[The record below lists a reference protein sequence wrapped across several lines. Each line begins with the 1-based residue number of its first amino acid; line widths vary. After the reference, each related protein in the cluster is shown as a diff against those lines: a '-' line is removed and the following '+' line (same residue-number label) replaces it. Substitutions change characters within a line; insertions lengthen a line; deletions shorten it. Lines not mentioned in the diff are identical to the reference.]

1 MNQTDVPS
9 HYSAAKALDI
19 LSALAAGDDAASSDW
34 TEALVSALSSL
45 LPAPAAR
52 AEAIVGTDAKS
63 TGLRWHAERL
73 VDLCRAPA
81 ATLGPAERAR
91 RRCHARMLRHG
102 IAPHRVDFRPLV
114 SVVVPVYNRAG
125 PLAEAVRSC
134 IGQTWRPLEIV
145 VVDDGSTD
153 DVRTALRPFGDR
165 VRLLRKENGG
175 VASARNLGVAQ
186 AHGDFVHFLDSD
198 DLLTPRAV
206 ESKVMAFVDSADA
219 EVCYGPVQSIDMR
232 TTPPTVRQSVFRP
245 PANPNRTMIVGF
257 PFLLQATMLP
267 RWRLLQGP
275 AFEEDLRRSSDFRFW
290 QRLGFAGARV
300 IGTRELGLQFRRFED
315 SLHRTPETED
325 DSHALALLRGLT
337 DLAHHPQ
344 AWCHGADYISITAH
358 RRVHHW
364 LDAAPSPRVRAA
376 AHAAA
381 AALASLTQAGP
392 SALPMLAAMHDR
404 IARLAARSEW
414 PMHGAASIYRLLA
427 ETIKEARRK
436 APAFSADDLAFWRR
450 AMPAVPAEQRLP
462 AFFAAL
468 DADARPAAQARLVD
482 ALLRSGERIAARRV
496 VRRAA
501 RLQRWLGARLAAAI
515 A

>member
-1 MNQTDVPS
+1 MSQTDVPS
-9 HYSAAKALDI
+9 HPTVAKALDI
-19 LSALAAGDDAASSDW
+19 LSALVAGDDAASADW
-34 TEALVSALSSL
+34 TEALVAALAPL
-45 LPAPAAR
+45 LPSPAAR
-52 AEAIVGTDAKS
+52 AEAIIGADAKS
-63 TGLRWHAERL
+63 PGLRWHAERL
-73 VDLCRAPA
+73 ADLCVGPA
-81 ATLGPAERAR
+81 ATLGPAGPAR
-91 RRCHARMLRHG
+91 RRYHARMLGHG
-102 IAPHRVDFRPLV
+102 IAPHHVEFRPLV

-125 PLAEAVRSC
+125 PLAEAVRSG

-153 DVRTALRPFGDR
+153 DVRAALRPFGDG

-175 VASARNLGVAQ
+175 VAGARNLGVAQ

-206 ESKVMAFVDSADA
+206 ESKVLAFADSADA
-219 EVCYGPVQSIDMR
+219 EICYGPVQSIDMR
-232 TTPPTVRQSVFRP
+232 TTTPTVRESVFKP
-245 PANPNRTMIVGF
+245 LENPNRTMIVGF

-290 QRLGFAGARV
+290 QQLGFAGARV

-358 RRVHHW
+358 TRVHHW
-364 LDAAPSPRVRAA
+364 LDAAPSPRVMAA
-376 AHAAA
+376 AHTAAE
-381 AALASLTQAGP
+381 ALASLTQAGP

-404 IARLAARSEW
+404 IARLVARSDW
-414 PMHGAASIYRLLA
+414 PMRGAESIYRLLA
-427 ETIKEARRK
+427 ATIAEARRK
-436 APAFSADDLAFWRR
+436 APAFGADDLAFWRR
-450 AMPAVPAEQRLP
+450 AMPAVPADQRL
-462 AFFAAL
+462 ARFFAAL
-468 DADARPAAQARLVD
+468 DPAAGPAAQARLVD
-482 ALLRSGERIAARRV
+482 ALLRSGERIPSRRV
-496 VRRAA
+496 VHRAA

-515 A
+515 T